1 MIQEPKKTEVK
12 GSNGG
17 VTMNEP
23 FENKLLT
30 DKDVAELAKVS
41 PNTVKYWRQTGLLPF
56 VKVGKH
62 PRIWLSEF
70 YRVFQKPITIEPLG
84 TLGGKHG

>member
-1 MIQEPKKTEVK
+1 
-12 GSNGG
+12 
-17 VTMNEP
+17 MNEI

-30 DKDVAELAKVS
+30 DKEVAGLAKVS
-41 PNTVKYWRQTGLLPF
+41 TNTVKYWRLTGVLPF

-70 YRVFQKPITIEPLG
+70 NRVFQKPLTQYNALAGDIRRQ
-84 TLGGKHG
+84 